1 MNSRVI
7 NSPEAPEAIGPY
19 SHAIRAGDIIFLSG
33 QLPVDPKTGKLVGTD
48 PLLQARQVF
57 TNLQAVANTAGGDLG
72 DIVKLTIYLSDLR
85 HFAAVNEVMTRFFTA
100 PYPARATI
108 GVAALPKDAL
118 IEVEAVMVSGELRFN

>member
-33 QLPVDPKTGKLVGTD
+33 QLPVDPKTGNLVGTD

-57 TNLQAVANTAGGDLG
+57 VNLRAVANTAGGDLG